1 MRFLS
6 SASQK
11 KSPGRPVKLLFILFK
26 LNITFYFKSYD
37 CRTYENNFRLF
48 DNSGEKKKQKEKT
61 KNKKNKAF
69 DLKVKSKELR
79 LIFVHH
85 VNTECT

>member
-48 DNSGEKKKQKEKT
+48 DNSGEKKNRKKKQKTKKT
-61 KNKKNKAF
+61 
-69 DLKVKSKELR
+69 R
-79 LIFVHH
+79 LLI
-85 VNTECT
+85 